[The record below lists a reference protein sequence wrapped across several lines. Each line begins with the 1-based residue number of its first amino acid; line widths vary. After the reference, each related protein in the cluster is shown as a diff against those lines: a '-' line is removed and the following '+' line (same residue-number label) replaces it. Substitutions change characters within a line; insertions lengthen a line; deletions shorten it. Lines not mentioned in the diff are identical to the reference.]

1 MAESI
6 SKNWL
11 EEQDSALALGKSS
24 IQDFLKQHPEAIVDF
39 DNLDKSKVNIPF
51 GNQQKLDK
59 ARRGD
64 IGYMYEASKIINNPR
79 TPENVKKAVERS
91 IQLRKM
97 LADPNLDPKKRKW
110 MESELLAYSRTDQG
124 SRGGTKEMQEEM
136 EALDSREDK
145 KKSRYPGN
153 RLAQRKF
160 HTGGFEEEEEEEVE
174 VTFKDR
180 LRDLWADGSKRNA
193 ILSGI
198 SETLL
203 ETRVGADAYGNRFRD
218 LPGNVSDKM
227 MQAEAL
233 DMVKDQAMLDM
244 IKTQAETQ
252 AAIDPRQFLSN
263 TQKNARDFATAQ
275 GHVIGSKAWNGAYA
289 GAIQEMT
296 MENLLTAPAEGI
308 AAISEMLAKNTG
320 MFDDKTIEL
329 FKDVISQLTDKIR
342 GEPAGKTR
350 SSKTV
355 IQGGTD

>member
-1 MAESI
+1 MKE
-6 SKNWL
+6 
-11 EEQDSALALGKSS
+11 
-24 IQDFLKQHPEAIVDF
+24 
-39 DNLDKSKVNIPF
+39 
-51 GNQQKLDK
+51 
-59 ARRGD
+59 
-64 IGYMYEASKIINNPR
+64 IN
-79 TPENVKKAVERS
+79 EW
-91 IQLRKM
+91 LRKKESPTRIG
-97 LADPNLDPKKRKW
+97 LNKKGQIIEIPPKK
-110 MESELLAYSRTDQG
+110 SE
-124 SRGGTKEMQEEM
+124 TKVEEKKITPSDRQPGIGI
-136 EALDSREDK
+136 ANNREV
-145 KKSRYPGN
+145 
-153 RLAQRKF
+153 
-160 HTGGFEEEEEEEVE
+160 EEVE
-174 VTFKDR
+174 EKVTFKDR

-263 TQKNARDFATAQ
+263 TQKNARDFATAK
-275 GHVIGSKAWNGAYA
+275 GHVIGSKEWNAAYA

-329 FKDVISQLTDKIR
+329 FKDVIAQLTDKIR

-350 SSKTV
+350 SSKTI